1 MSSPSTPHVSFIINT
16 DFPSARDL
24 IERLGGLEPDDS
36 RSKGERTK
44 RGPARGYRNTFVDF
58 ESPLTPDSNANVVAQ
73 IHALLDRIEPI
84 REGLLDL
91 KQYCAS
97 EGIYFWPRITY
108 FHFVPFATV
117 TWLEL
122 SQDDLKRIASFGADL
137 DAEYIWTADST
148 DPAIE
153 WHEDPHRGFFYDD
166 HWRSM
171 RGIEPPD
178 DDDSEMEGS

>member
-16 DFPSARDL
+16 DLPSAHDL

-44 RGPARGYRNTFVDF
+44 RGPARGYPNTFLAF
-58 ESPLTPDSNANVVAQ
+58 ESPLTPDVNANVVAQ
-73 IHALLDRIEPI
+73 IRAVLDRIEPI
-84 REGLLDL
+84 RERILDL

-97 EGIYFWPRITY
+97 EGIYFRPRITY

-117 TWLEL
+117 AWLEL

-137 DAEYIWTADST
+137 NAEYIWRADST
-148 DPAIE
+148 DPAVE
-153 WHEDPHRGFFYDD
+153 WDEDPDHGFFDKD
-166 HWRSM
+166 HWHWIHQPRES
-171 RGIEPPD
+171 
-178 DDDSEMEGS
+178 S